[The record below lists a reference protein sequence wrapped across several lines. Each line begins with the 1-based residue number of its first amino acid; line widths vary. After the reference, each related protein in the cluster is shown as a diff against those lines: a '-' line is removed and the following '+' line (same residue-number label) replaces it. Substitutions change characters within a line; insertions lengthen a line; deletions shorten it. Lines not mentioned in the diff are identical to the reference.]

1 MHEFVICNCFEIM
14 RKEGDWMPETIP
26 LWNCGAPPTL
36 HKGEVHAHCKIT
48 QQINKFVKK
57 SLTLLSTVYFSR
69 WFIFIHSSHHWHQR
83 SWTCSHPCGDW
94 YSCLLEEVSPPFTP
108 ACCILQWYL
117 HAWPSVWRL
126 WPWSCIIKK
135 FCFAMWQWHSYSQ
148 HGCFNAID
156 NLQQNDWGSLPFDLK
171 NSQSIYSVSI
181 PLPCDKVDTLWVP
194 YFVCSYLPSEQ
205 G

>member
-1 MHEFVICNCFEIM
+1 M

-36 HKGEVHAHCKIT
+36 HQGEVHIHCKIT
-48 QQINKFVKK
+48 QHINEFVKK

-94 YSCLLEEVSPPFTP
+94 YSCLLEEASPPFTP

-126 WPWSCIIKK
+126 WPWSCIIEK

-194 YFVCSYLPSEQ
+194 YLVCSYLHSEQ

>member
-14 RKEGDWMPETIP
+14 RKESDWMPKTIP

-36 HKGEVHAHCKIT
+36 HKGEVHVHCKIT

-57 SLTLLSTVYFSR
+57 LLTLLSTVYFSR

-148 HGCFNAID
+148 HGCF
-156 NLQQNDWGSLPFDLK
+156 LM
-171 NSQSIYSVSI
+171 QSTIFNKMIEAAFHLTWKTANPYIVSI
-181 PLPCDKVDTLWVP
+181 PLPCDKVDTSWVP
-194 YFVCSYLPSEQ
+194 YLVCSYLPSEQ

>member
-1 MHEFVICNCFEIM
+1 MIECLKQF
-14 RKEGDWMPETIP
+14 
-26 LWNCGAPPTL
+26 LWLNCGAPPTL
-36 HKGEVHAHCKIT
+36 HQGEVHVHCKIT

-126 WPWSCIIKK
+126 WPWSCIIEK

-194 YFVCSYLPSEQ
+194 YLVCSYLPSEQ

>member
-36 HKGEVHAHCKIT
+36 HQGEVHVHCKIT

-126 WPWSCIIKK
+126 WPWSCIIEK

-181 PLPCDKVDTLWVP
+181 PQPCDKVDTLWVP
-194 YFVCSYLPSEQ
+194 YLVCSYLHSEQ

>member
-36 HKGEVHAHCKIT
+36 HKGEVHVHCKIT

-126 WPWSCIIKK
+126 WPWSCIIEK

-171 NSQSIYSVSI
+171 NSQSIYSVYI

-194 YFVCSYLPSEQ
+194 YLVCSYLSSEQ